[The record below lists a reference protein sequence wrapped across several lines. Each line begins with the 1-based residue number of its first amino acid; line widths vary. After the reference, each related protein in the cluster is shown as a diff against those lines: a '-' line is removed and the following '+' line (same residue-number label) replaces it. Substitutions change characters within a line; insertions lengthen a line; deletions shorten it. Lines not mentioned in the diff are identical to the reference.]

1 MDYSFTEQQLA
12 LQEKVRAFAEKEVAP
27 ISLEMDEKREFS
39 LDLLKKLHT
48 EGYMNIPY
56 GAEYGGAGGDYV
68 DYAIV
73 VEELSRADAS
83 TGITLSVHTS
93 LYCSCV
99 DSFGTDEQ
107 KEAFLKPALVGGKTG
122 SFGLTEPGAGSDAG
136 GQKTVAVKDGDS
148 YVINGS
154 KIYTT
159 NAAFADYCVV
169 FALTD
174 PEAGTKGISA
184 IIVPLDAPGVK
195 IGANIPRMGIC
206 GASNTEVF
214 YEDVKVP
221 VGNLLAEEGKGFKI
235 AMAALD
241 AGRIGVA
248 AQALGIAQGAMD
260 IAVAY
265 VKERKQFGKPIA
277 AFQNTQFK
285 LAEMQMEIDAA
296 RCMVYRAASIKSA
309 HQPYGGPAAEAKLF
323 ASKTAVDVARAALQ
337 MLGGYGYSR
346 KYGIEQ
352 KYRDAKITEI
362 YEGTSE
368 VMKMVISGGMRLMG

>member
-1 MDYSFTEQQLA
+1 MDFSFNERQKE
-12 LQEKVRAFAEKEVAP
+12 LQEKARAFADAEVKP
-27 ISLEMDEKREFS
+27 FSLEMDEKKEFN
-39 LDLLKKLHT
+39 LDLLKKMHA
-48 EGYMNIPY
+48 EGFMSIPY
-56 GAEYGGAGGDYV
+56 DKEFGGRGGDYI
-68 DYAIV
+68 DYALV
-73 VEELSRADAS
+73 LEEISRADAS

-93 LYCSCV
+93 LYCSCI
-99 DSFGTDEQ
+99 DNFGTEEQ
-107 KEAFLKPALVGGKTG
+107 KIAFLTPALSGGKTG
-122 SFGLTEPGAGSDAG
+122 CFGLTEPGAGSDAA
-136 GQKTVAVKDGDS
+136 GQQTEAIRDGDE

-169 FALTD
+169 FAMTD
-174 PEAGTKGISA
+174 KTVGTKGISA
-184 IIVPLDAPGVK
+184 IAVPLNTPGVK

-214 YEDVKVP
+214 YENVRVP
-221 VGNLLAEEGKGFKI
+221 AKNLLGKEGGGFKC
-235 AMAALD
+235 AMMALD

-248 AQALGIAQGAMD
+248 AQALGIAQGALD
-260 IAVAY
+260 LAVAY
-265 VKERKQFGKPIA
+265 VKERQQFGKPIA

-285 LAEMQMEIDAA
+285 LAEMQTEINAA
-296 RCMVYRAASIKSA
+296 RCMVYRAASLKSA
-309 HQPYGGPAAEAKLF
+309 HLPFSSPAAEAKLF

-337 MLGGYGYSR
+337 MHGGYGYSR

-368 VMKMVISGGMRLMG
+368 IMKMVISGGMRLKD